1 MVFHL
6 IIRCYCNGQVQLI
19 EDNGITDLQAN
30 HMELESRFLCS
41 TFLFLAVCFYLFVL
55 FLALADDRF
64 PIHINSKFTIIKQV
78 SNITHDI
85 QGYRRS
91 NIEKLSVLTNAK
103 VGQTVYLL
111 MNLLLNLVELRSL

>member
-1 MVFHL
+1 MVFHF
-6 IIRCYCNGQVQLI
+6 IIRCYSNGQVQLI
-19 EDNGITDLQAN
+19 EDNGITNLQAN
-30 HMELESRFLCS
+30 HVELERWFLRS
-41 TFLFLAVCFYLFVL
+41 TFFFLAVCFYLFVL
-55 FLALADDRF
+55 FLALTDDWF
-64 PIHINSKFTIIKQV
+64 SFYVNSKFTIIKQV